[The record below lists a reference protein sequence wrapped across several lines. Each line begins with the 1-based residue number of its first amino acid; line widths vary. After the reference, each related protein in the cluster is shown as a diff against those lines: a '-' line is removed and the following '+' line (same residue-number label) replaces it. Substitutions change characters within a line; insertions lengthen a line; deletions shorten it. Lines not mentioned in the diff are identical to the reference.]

1 MAKKILCVIV
11 LMFVLVG
18 ALASCECDHEYAD
31 GVCEKCNEPCSHQYV
46 DAVCSVCGKTCTH
59 SYEKGICTDCGA
71 KNLKTTDLTDRTFKF
86 AYFELSWTEGTTD
99 QQQELLR
106 RQFNATNDE
115 ELFDELHQQY
125 NFVLSLAGAYLID
138 EYAFYE
144 ETSGKNGFVD
154 YVMCISDHASNR
166 KTYRIT
172 RGAVITIDGR
182 TFHYDEGL
190 IYTLEESND
199 YEGITI
205 KEVFIEKP
213 GA

>member
-46 DAVCSVCGKTCTH
+46 GEACTICGEPCSHQYVGEACTICGEPCAHQYVDSVCSACGKTCTH

-99 QQQELLR
+99 QQQEFLR
-106 RQFNATNDE
+106 RQFNATDDE
-115 ELFDELHQQY
+115 ELFDKLHQQY
-125 NFVLSLAGAYLID
+125 NFALSIAGAYLID

-144 ETSGKNGFVD
+144 E
-154 YVMCISDHASNR
+154 IS
-166 KTYRIT
+166 
-172 RGAVITIDGR
+172 
-182 TFHYDEGL
+182 
-190 IYTLEESND
+190 
-199 YEGITI
+199 
-205 KEVFIEKP
+205 EKY
-213 GA
+213 GYYHVYKRLCLRSENV